1 MSVTSPRHQTGC
13 ALARQNQH
21 RGLLDPGR
29 PHRPLRLSRSSQR
42 CEHTPSPSVP
52 PPARSLPGQLVKA
65 QQLRGTEQLH
75 RLLSKRSARDR
86 PGLRTALA
94 HLPCPAHTGIL
105 HHEQL
110 PAWVQSAMPGREVCD
125 GSVEHAS
132 SAICQ
137 ARASP
142 TRQQQL
148 EIPQNNRNQPVEVGP
163 RELYANRV
171 GVSAMHL
178 TNAARGSPE
187 WAAHSSQRPLPRG
200 KPDFGSPCPQAQR
213 KRKRSAAAPR
223 PPGRATGNGQAQRL
237 IMQRSSSCLGRGVPR
252 GSRCGDW
259 PGMRGE
265 GWGRGG
271 GGWILAVPCSEPP
284 AVTSSPGGHCHSDLE
299 PPPRSGQQIGR
310 LPASPRPA
318 QRPHDT
324 VCAEKQSAE
333 QGVACLCCHRSWRSG
348 TLLPHSGWAPGAWR
362 PGEGE
367 HRGGF

>member
-1 MSVTSPRHQTGC
+1 MGCPQQPTAPAEGEARLWLPLPTGSKEKK
-13 ALARQNQH
+13 AF
-21 RGLLDPGR
+21 
-29 PHRPLRLSRSSQR
+29 SRSTTPFWKGHRQR
-42 CEHTPSPSVP
+42 TGPE
-52 PPARSLPGQLVKA
+52 
-65 QQLRGTEQLH
+65 
-75 RLLSKRSARDR
+75 
-86 PGLRTALA
+86 A
-94 HLPCPAHTGIL
+94 H
-105 HHEQL
+105 
-110 PAWVQSAMPGREVCD
+110 
-125 GSVEHAS
+125 HA
-132 SAICQ
+132 A
-137 ARASP
+137 
-142 TRQQQL
+142 
-148 EIPQNNRNQPVEVGP
+148 
-163 RELYANRV
+163 
-171 GVSAMHL
+171 
-178 TNAARGSPE
+178 
-187 WAAHSSQRPLPRG
+187 
-200 KPDFGSPCPQAQR
+200 
-213 KRKRSAAAPR
+213 
-223 PPGRATGNGQAQRL
+223 
-237 IMQRSSSCLGRGVPR
+237 RSSSCLGRGVPR

-259 PGMRGE
+259 PGVRGE